1 MSVKVREN
9 GQWVTVSAG
18 SGPAGT
24 PGSDGPPG
32 PPGSDGPP
40 GPPGGGGNPG
50 PPGADGNDGADGTPG
65 SDGTPGND
73 STTPGPPGP
82 PGSDGSDGADG
93 PPGPTGSPGQA
104 TAIGIK
110 PTIDKT
116 ASSSGW
122 VYSQND
128 TRCDYA
134 GIVNDHRDIKCQKL
148 DNDTIYEFRI
158 HANASGG
165 HWGWYI
171 SDDNTIGT
179 EGVTAIS
186 GGNINTA
193 LNSNHPND
201 NWIGMGDGS
210 NNIVMNAE
218 FNWTN
223 HNTTEKLSGFNWG
236 NQVHVVVDMPQRK
249 VWMKDISEYG
259 DQEQPWWVY
268 STNQTAGTPVR
279 SDSNPTFFLREDGD
293 MGSLSGDY
301 YFNMAVYVGN
311 QGWIEITDIPQTE
324 SVFRNTGGP
333 PGNQGNVGNPGPP
346 GADGNDGADG
356 TPGGSGPP
364 GPPGSDGNDGADGT
378 PGGSGPPGPPGD
390 DGADGADGA
399 DGTPGS
405 AGPPG
410 PPGSSSSSTFLGL
423 TDTPNT
429 SSTPGAPYSDGFDK
443 YLTPNQNQ
451 TALIWQEKRSV
462 RTLAQTGHP
471 STTARGIK
479 LGNDGTG
486 STLADYTVNLEAGT
500 NIEFDSSTQANVLKI
515 NSTTSAGP
523 PGPPGPPG
531 SDGNDGSDGSDGN
544 PGGSGPPG
552 PPGGD
557 GPPGPPG
564 SSGSASIPSGS
575 VMLFVQ
581 SSAPTGWTKST
592 SHNNKALRV
601 VSGSGGGSG
610 GSNSFTSNFASRS
623 VSVSGSGSA
632 SGTTG
637 SSVSGSTGDAGG
649 ETVSFSG
656 SVSGTTDSDGGESIS
671 TSGSVSGNC
680 GGSQIMYVMTTQ
692 EWLTIDQIPSHNH
705 QLHAP
710 LGTSGGSH
718 GFVDTQNAGSSGTPY
733 VNSTGGSNYHT
744 HQVIMYTISGSNF
757 TFSDSFTATGS
768 TSDHTHDFSD
778 SFSGSGST
786 SDHSHDIG
794 NHSHSFSD
802 SSISVS
808 SSGSLDLAV
817 QYVDVIICTKS

>member
-1 MSVKVREN
+1 M
-9 GQWVTVSAG
+9 
-18 SGPAGT
+18 
-24 PGSDGPPG
+24 
-32 PPGSDGPP
+32 
-40 GPPGGGGNPG
+40 
-50 PPGADGNDGADGTPG
+50 
-65 SDGTPGND
+65 
-73 STTPGPPGP
+73 
-82 PGSDGSDGADG
+82 
-93 PPGPTGSPGQA
+93 
-104 TAIGIK
+104 
-110 PTIDKT
+110 
-116 ASSSGW
+116 
-122 VYSQND
+122 
-128 TRCDYA
+128 
-134 GIVNDHRDIKCQKL
+134 
-148 DNDTIYEFRI
+148 
-158 HANASGG
+158 
-165 HWGWYI
+165 
-171 SDDNTIGT
+171 
-179 EGVTAIS
+179 
-186 GGNINTA
+186 
-193 LNSNHPND
+193 
-201 NWIGMGDGS
+201 
-210 NNIVMNAE
+210 
-218 FNWTN
+218 
-223 HNTTEKLSGFNWG
+223 
-236 NQVHVVVDMPQRK
+236 
-249 VWMKDISEYG
+249 
-259 DQEQPWWVY
+259 
-268 STNQTAGTPVR
+268 
-279 SDSNPTFFLREDGD
+279 
-293 MGSLSGDY
+293 
-301 YFNMAVYVGN
+301 
-311 QGWIEITDIPQTE
+311 
-324 SVFRNTGGP
+324 
-333 PGNQGNVGNPGPP
+333 
-346 GADGNDGADG
+346 
-356 TPGGSGPP
+356 
-364 GPPGSDGNDGADGT
+364 
-378 PGGSGPPGPPGD
+378 
-390 DGADGADGA
+390 
-399 DGTPGS
+399 
-405 AGPPG
+405 
-410 PPGSSSSSTFLGL
+410 
-423 TDTPNT
+423 
-429 SSTPGAPYSDGFDK
+429 
-443 YLTPNQNQ
+443 
-451 TALIWQEKRSV
+451 IWQEKRSV

-531 SDGNDGSDGSDGN
+531 SDGNDGSDGSDGNPGGSGPPGPPGSDGNDGSDGN

>member
-364 GPPGSDGNDGADGT
+364 GPPGADGN
-378 PGGSGPPGPPGD
+378 
-390 DGADGADGA
+390 DGADGA
-399 DGTPGS
+399 DGTPGGS
-405 AGPPG
+405 GPPG

>member
-24 PGSDGPPG
+24 PGSD
-32 PPGSDGPP
+32 
-40 GPPGGGGNPG
+40 
-50 PPGADGNDGADGTPG
+50 
-65 SDGTPGND
+65 
-73 STTPGPPGP
+73 GPPGP

-346 GADGNDGADG
+346 GADGN
-356 TPGGSGPP
+356 
-364 GPPGSDGNDGADGT
+364 
-378 PGGSGPPGPPGD
+378 
-390 DGADGADGA
+390 DGADGA

>member
-50 PPGADGNDGADGTPG
+50 TPGADGKDGADGTRG

-356 TPGGSGPP
+356 TPG
-364 GPPGSDGNDGADGT
+364 AAGT
-378 PGGSGPPGPPGD
+378 
-390 DGADGADGA
+390 
-399 DGTPGS
+399 
-405 AGPPG
+405 PG

-531 SDGNDGSDGSDGN
+531 SDGNDGSDGSDGNPGGSGPPGPPGSDGNDGSDGN

>member
-50 PPGADGNDGADGTPG
+50 PPGPPGNDGNDGTPGNDGNDGT
-65 SDGTPGND
+65 TGND

-82 PGSDGSDGADG
+82 PGSDGNDGNDGNPG
-93 PPGPTGSPGQA
+93 PPGPTGAPGQA

-346 GADGNDGADG
+346 GADGD
-356 TPGGSGPP
+356 
-364 GPPGSDGNDGADGT
+364 
-378 PGGSGPPGPPGD
+378 
-390 DGADGADGA
+390 DGADGA

-531 SDGNDGSDGSDGN
+531 SDGNDGSDGN

-564 SSGSASIPSGS
+564 SSGSASVPSGS